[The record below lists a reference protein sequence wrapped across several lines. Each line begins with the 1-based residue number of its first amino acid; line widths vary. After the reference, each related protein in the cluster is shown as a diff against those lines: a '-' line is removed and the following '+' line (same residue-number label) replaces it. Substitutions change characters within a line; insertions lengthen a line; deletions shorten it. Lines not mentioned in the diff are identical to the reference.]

1 MLFRKIKIF
10 TLIRKEDRKSIFFI
24 VIDIFAFE
32 RTDLSI
38 DIIDGFTVLLII

>member
-10 TLIRKEDRKSIFFI
+10 TLIRKEDRKSFFFI
-24 VIDIFAFE
+24 VIDIIAFE

-38 DIIDGFTVLLII
+38 DRGLTVLLII